1 MSVSAEEFRQALA
14 HWSTGV
20 TVLTCRV
27 DGLPYAM
34 TATSLVSVSLEP
46 PLVLVSIG
54 REARFHDPIT
64 RAGSWAASIL
74 AADQGELGRRFAI
87 RGRSYETQ
95 FEGVASTDAPYSQA
109 PILDDCLTWLD
120 CRTVALHEAGDHTLV
135 VGEVA
140 HTGPLVDAQGTVAE
154 SSARDPL
161 TYYRSAFSD
170 VSARRAE
177 SA

>member
-1 MSVSAEEFRQALA
+1 MSVSPDEFRHALA

-27 DGLPYAM
+27 DGQAYAM
-34 TATSLVSVSLEP
+34 TATSLVSVSLTP

-74 AADQGELGRRFAI
+74 AADQGDLGRRFAI
-87 RGRSYETQ
+87 RGRAYETQ
-95 FEGVASTDAPYSQA
+95 FDGVASTDAPFSQA

-120 CRTVALHEAGDHTLV
+120 CRTVALHDAGDHTLV

-140 HTGPLVDAQGTVAE
+140 HTGPRQGSSSTLDE